1 MWVRQTMLR
10 VELCFCGFTT
20 IVRTGVSPRKLPRMA
35 PGQGVTSSP
44 EPVVPAPRDHGNL
57 SSNLL

>member
-1 MWVRQTMLR
+1 MLH
-10 VELCFCGFTT
+10 VELCFCGFTV
-20 IVRTGVSPRKLPRMA
+20 IVRTGVPPRKLPRMA

-44 EPVVPAPRDHGNL
+44 EPVVSARRDYVNL